1 MHIGGLKHGQIVTIY
16 KKKLFGLKC
25 LSSDQPVS
33 YLDIKGQRETK
44 LTAPTFLMSAH
55 YVYSVRAP
63 PYQSFHH
70 NPSQMSHI
78 SR

>member
-33 YLDIKGQRETK
+33 YIDIKGQRETK
-44 LTAPTFLMSAH
+44 LTAPTF
-55 YVYSVRAP
+55 
-63 PYQSFHH
+63 
-70 NPSQMSHI
+70 
-78 SR
+78 